1 VIVEC
6 NACQTRFE
14 LEESLIPREGTQV
27 RCSCCRQTFFLE
39 RPADLVPN
47 GTKDPVAPTSLAHV
61 PEVAAGDLS
70 ACFDEAVE
78 EDRQE
83 TFEAWEVD
91 PRGAEGS
98 ALQEGEVEAIAA
110 RPAPPSP
117 PETGDGGELSTPATD
132 AQKPKAED
140 VCSGESEQA
149 CVRGAEPESTRRP
162 SVPRPPQPE
171 RLANLAGWIAVA
183 LLCAVGL
190 SRGL

>member
-1 VIVEC
+1 MVVEC

-14 LEESLIPREGTQV
+14 LEESLIPRQGTQV

-39 RPADLVPN
+39 RPDGLVPN
-47 GTKDPVAPTSLAHV
+47 GTNEPVQPTSLAPV
-61 PEVAAGDLS
+61 PEVAVGDLS

-83 TFEAWEVD
+83 TFVAWEVD
-91 PRGAEGS
+91 PRGAERV
-98 ALQEGEVEAIAA
+98 ALPGGEVEAIAA
-110 RPAPPSP
+110 PPAPPSR
-117 PETGDGGELSTPATD
+117 PEAGAVGEPSTPTTD
-132 AQKPKAED
+132 AQKPKAKG
-140 VCSGESEQA
+140 VCAGEPEQA
-149 CVRGAEPESTRRP
+149 CVRGAEPQSTRRP